1 MLWVKYCLGGRAI
14 RESTGTTSGREAR
27 DFLKKREGAIAYGRP
42 MPVRAG
48 LDEAGIASRIS
59 IRSFVAVAW
68 SISRSR

>member
-14 RESTGTTSGREAR
+14 RESAGTTSQREAK

-59 IRSFVAVAW
+59 IRSFVSVGW